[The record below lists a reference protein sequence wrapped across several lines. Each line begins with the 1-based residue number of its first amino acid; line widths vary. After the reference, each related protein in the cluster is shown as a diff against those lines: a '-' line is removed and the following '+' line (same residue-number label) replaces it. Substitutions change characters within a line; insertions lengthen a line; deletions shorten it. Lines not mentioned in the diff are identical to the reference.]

1 MRLCVLR
8 THTLDALS
16 MVAVLEDR
24 DHVLF
29 NFVLVAHSIVP
40 GPAWVLCECLQ
51 NE

>member
-1 MRLCVLR
+1 MLR

-29 NFVLVAHSIVP
+29 NFVLLAHSIVL
-40 GPAWVLCECLQ
+40 GPVWVQCECLW